1 MELVFTR
8 LIEALLLPPG
18 GLLLL
23 WLIGLLLLLWR
34 RAGLGVS
41 LLWLGC
47 LGGYAMSTPLG
58 AEALLRPLEDKYPP
72 LTSNM
77 ISDADAGAIVV
88 LAGGLYR
95 VAPEFNGDDTV
106 GDETLVRLR
115 YAAHLHRMTR
125 LPVVVSGGVIA
136 NESRSLAV
144 AMAAVL
150 RDEFGVTDVWLE
162 AQSRTTAENAAFT
175 KEVLAGKQ
183 VDRVFLVT
191 HAAHMPRSVAVFR
204 HVGLDIVPAPTR
216 FYSRDPDH
224 TAWRSMVPSAGSF
237 ELTRA
242 ALHEWIGQAWY
253 ALRHGVN

>member
-1 MELVFTR
+1 MEFVITR
-8 LIEALLLPPG
+8 LMEALLLPPG

-23 WLIGLLLLLWR
+23 WLVGLLLLWR

-47 LGGYAMSTPLG
+47 LSGYVMSTPLG
-58 AEALLRPLEDKYPP
+58 AEALLRPLEDKYPA
-72 LTSNM
+72 LTSKM
-77 ISDADAGAIVV
+77 VSDANAGAIVV

-95 VAPEFNGDDTV
+95 VAPEFGGDDTV
-106 GDETLVRLR
+106 GDETLLRLR
-115 YAAHLHRMTR
+115 YAAYLHRLTQ
-125 LPVVVSGGVIA
+125 LPVVVSGGLIA
-136 NESRSLAV
+136 KDSRSLAV

-150 RDEFGVTDVWLE
+150 RDEFGVAEVWLE

-175 KEVLAGKQ
+175 KDVLASKQ

-204 HVGLDIVPAPTR
+204 HVGLDVVPAPTR
-216 FYSRDPDH
+216 FYSRDPNH
-224 TAWRSMVPSAGSF
+224 TAWRSMVPSGSSL

>member
-1 MELVFTR
+1 MELVVTH
-8 LIEALLLPPG
+8 LVEAMFLPPG
-18 GLLLL
+18 GLLLI
-23 WLIGLLLLLWR
+23 WLVGLLLLWR

-47 LGGYAMSTPLG
+47 AAGYVMSTPLG
-58 AEALLRPLEDKYPP
+58 ADALLRPLEDRHPP
-72 LTSNM
+72 LTSEMVREAN
-77 ISDADAGAIVV
+77 AGAIVV

-95 VAPEFNGDDTV
+95 VAPEFDGDDTV

-115 YAAHLHRMTR
+115 YAAYLHRVTH
-125 LPVVVSGGVIA
+125 LPVVVSGGIIA
-136 NESRSLAV
+136 SDSRSLAV

-150 RDEFGVTDVWLE
+150 RDEFGVADVWLE
-162 AQSRTTAENAAFT
+162 AQSRTTAENAVFT
-175 KEVLAGKQ
+175 KEMLASKQ

-204 HVGLDIVPAPTR
+204 HVGLDVIPAPTR
-216 FYSRDPDH
+216 FFSRDPNH
-224 TAWRSMVPSAGSF
+224 KLWRSMVPGAGSL
-237 ELTRA
+237 ELARA